1 MRILALVPAT
11 CLALFAPAALA
22 QQPAPQPNP
31 PPGPAE
37 PAPQQGAAPTPTE
50 SPWGM
55 ERRMPVG
62 THHPGMDLAPT
73 LHLRYGDL
81 VLDLPCSARDDTAAC
96 ANVALG
102 IV

>member
-11 CLALFAPAALA
+11 CLALLATSALA
-22 QQPAPQPNP
+22 QQPAPRPGP
-31 PPGPAE
+31 PSVPAE
-37 PAPQQGAAPTPTE
+37 PAPQQGAEPTPTD

-55 ERRMPVG
+55 ERRMPMG
-62 THHPGMDLAPT
+62 THHPAMDVAPT

-81 VLDLPCSARDDTAAC
+81 VLDLPCSAHDGTAAC
-96 ANVALG
+96 ADVALG